1 MKKLVLFFAVFSALV
16 VSSCS
21 NRDSEVDAENEKH
34 SQEEVNAGQEELD
47 SLNNN

>member
-34 SQEEVNAGQEELD
+34 LQEELNLWQEED